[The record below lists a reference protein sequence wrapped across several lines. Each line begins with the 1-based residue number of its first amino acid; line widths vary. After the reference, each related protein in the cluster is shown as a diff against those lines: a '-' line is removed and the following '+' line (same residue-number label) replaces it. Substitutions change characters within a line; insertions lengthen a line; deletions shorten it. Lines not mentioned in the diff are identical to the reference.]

1 MFVISRLRR
10 PLRRM
15 IERYLEWLPHLQQPV
30 VAHPQPRLLRFA
42 TPE

>member
-15 IERYLEWLPHLQQPV
+15 IERYLEWLPYLQQSV

-42 TPE
+42 VRE